1 MSSALRNAVKR
12 KTHKERSQ
20 PSERRRY
27 GLLEKKKDYVL
38 RAKDFHKKEDALNA
52 LKRKAAYRNPDEFY
66 FAMQRAKTE
75 DGVHV
80 ARSTEQNKYTEEELR
95 VMKTQD
101 VKYVQMK
108 AAMEEKKVEKMKK
121 NLHGIGVPV
130 KRKHTIFVDT
140 EEEAK
145 KFNAAEHFDTEPEL
159 VNRTFNR
166 PRRSQLEDEDAVVGL
181 QSDNGAEP
189 SGDAALRPAIS
200 MKKLARMQK
209 GAYKTYTA
217 YDERAKKLKDMSG
230 EMAMQKII
238 SHSKG
243 HKVKITTTNPDG
255 SKTSFF
261 KWKQERQR

>member
-159 VNRTFNR
+159 VSRTFNR

-181 QSDNGAEP
+181 QSDNGTEP

-243 HKVKITTTNPDG
+243 HKVKIIKTNPDG

>member
-1 MSSALRNAVKR
+1 MKR

-140 EEEAK
+140 EKGEE
-145 KFNAAEHFDTEPEL
+145 
-159 VNRTFNR
+159 V
-166 PRRSQLEDEDAVVGL
+166 
-181 QSDNGAEP
+181 
-189 SGDAALRPAIS
+189 
-200 MKKLARMQK
+200 
-209 GAYKTYTA
+209 
-217 YDERAKKLKDMSG
+217 
-230 EMAMQKII
+230 
-238 SHSKG
+238 
-243 HKVKITTTNPDG
+243 
-255 SKTSFF
+255 
-261 KWKQERQR
+261 

>member
-1 MSSALRNAVKR
+1 MSSSLRNAVKR

-20 PSERRRY
+20 LSERKRF

-38 RAKDFHKKEDALNA
+38 RARDYHKKEDAINA

-66 FAMQRAKTE
+66 FAMQKAKTD

-108 AAMEEKKVEKMKK
+108 AAIEGKKVEKMKR

-130 KRKHTIFVDT
+130 KRKHTVFVDT

-145 KFNAAEHFDTEPEL
+145 SFDAAEHFDTVPEL

-166 PRRSQLEDEDAVVGL
+166 PRRAQLEDEDAVVGVR
-181 QSDNGAEP
+181 SDGAAGS
-189 SGDAALRPAIS
+189 SGTGASEIS
-200 MKKLARMQK
+200 MKRLTRMQK

-217 YDERAKKLKDMSG
+217 YDERAKKLKDMSA
-230 EMAMQKII
+230 EMAMQKVI

-243 HKVKITTTNPDG
+243 HKVKITKTNPDG
-255 SKTSFF
+255 TKTSYF
-261 KWKQERQR
+261 KWKQERLK